1 MHKYKTKYSY
11 LWLYTSRKCVT
22 LSNKSKTRVSVTMT
36 RLYIDSLDLLVE
48 QGIYLGRGDAILE
61 ALRGLFKGYG
71 VDPFYLEAEE
81 PESKVSK
88 I

>member
-1 MHKYKTKYSY
+1 
-11 LWLYTSRKCVT
+11 
-22 LSNKSKTRVSVTMT
+22 MT

-48 QGIYLGRGDAILE
+48 QGIYLGRGDAILQ
-61 ALRGLFKGYG
+61 ALRSLFKGYG
-71 VDPFYLEAEE
+71 VDPFYLEAAE